1 MASTKSEHS
10 NQTSSAQY
18 DQMGVAAKTIA
29 FNQLATCSFTISTT
43 LKLQH
48 FTSAANTSTNATAYL
63 GRFTRLKHV
72 SSGPRCT
79 RVLILIKDV
88 WKIRHVMKI
97 SR

>member
-1 MASTKSEHS
+1 MALTKSDHS
-10 NQTSSAQY
+10 NQNSSARLNQT
-18 DQMGVAAKTIA
+18 GVAAKTIA

-48 FTSAANTSTNATAYL
+48 FTNAANTSTNATAYL
-63 GRFTRLKHV
+63 GRYTRLKHV
-72 SSGPRCT
+72 SSGPRYT